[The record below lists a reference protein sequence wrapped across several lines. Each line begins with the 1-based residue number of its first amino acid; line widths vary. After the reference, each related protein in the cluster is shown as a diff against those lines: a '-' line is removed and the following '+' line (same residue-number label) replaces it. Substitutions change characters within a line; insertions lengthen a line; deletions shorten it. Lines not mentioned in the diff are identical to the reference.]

1 MRSVSG
7 RPRYF
12 LIITSGYFLAGL
24 VIIVRSLLAGVLPML
39 IVGAV
44 FLALAAVRFRDF
56 LSWRAQQP

>member
-1 MRSVSG
+1 MRSISG

-12 LIITSGYFLAGL
+12 LIITSGYLLAGL
-24 VIIVRSLLAGVLPML
+24 VIIVRSLLAGALPML
-39 IVGAV
+39 IIGGV